1 MAASLAIC
9 AGLGRPPRGAKDV
22 LAGFGRT
29 EVIHLN
35 FRWMEK
41 YILLFVE
48 ILQENKINF
57 YLLRSASSIGAAIM
71 SISNSNAAN
80 WAGASPDVR
89 TQSAPRLNEDWLSVI
104 IGLFIFVLGLAVL
117 ANVDLIGWSVT
128 TSVWNN
134 IALALGTTSKA
145 YASLGGFG
153 ALIATYLALLVVL
166 GAGALA
172 LDTDVK
178 KFALAF
184 TAVFWIAYA
193 SWIVGNFAN
202 FAAATPAEQQ
212 KFGISW
218 SLRLTNEGG
227 YIFALIAGLVIAN
240 GFPRFADA
248 IKDAVRPEL

>member
-1 MAASLAIC
+1 MAACIAIR
-9 AGLGRPPRGAKDV
+9 ANLGRPAREAKGMFADS
-22 LAGFGRT
+22 GST
-29 EVIHLN
+29 EAIDLR
-35 FRWMEK
+35 FREIEK
-41 YILLFVE
+41 YILLFAGTLQKNE
-48 ILQENKINF
+48 IKF
-57 YLLRSASSIGAAIM
+57 YLFRSASSIGAAIM

-80 WAGASPDVR
+80 WAGASPGVR
-89 TQSAPRLNEDWLSVI
+89 TQSAPRLSEDWLSVI

-153 ALIATYLALLVVL
+153 ALVATYLALLVVL

-184 TAVFWIAYA
+184 TAVFWMPMR
-193 SWIVGNFAN
+193 VGSSEISP
-202 FAAATPAEQQ
+202 TSPPQPPPVPAD
-212 KFGISW
+212 S
-218 SLRLTNEGG
+218 
-227 YIFALIAGLVIAN
+227 
-240 GFPRFADA
+240 
-248 IKDAVRPEL
+248 